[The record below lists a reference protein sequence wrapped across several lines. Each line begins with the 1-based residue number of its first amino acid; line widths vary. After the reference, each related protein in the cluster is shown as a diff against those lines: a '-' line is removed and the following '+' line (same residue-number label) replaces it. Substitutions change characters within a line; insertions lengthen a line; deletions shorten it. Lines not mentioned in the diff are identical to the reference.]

1 MREKGKEIKK
11 IKLAELLEPKAL
23 SKAKSATINSRK

>member
-23 SKAKSATINSRK
+23 SIAKSATINFRK